1 MVNTTN
7 SYKQYLKAKRV
18 IPLAS
23 QTFSKSYL
31 FFDPKKQPLFN
42 NKGKNQYI
50 FDLDNNKY
58 LDLING
64 LGSVSIGYSI
74 KTINNKIINQLKRG
88 ITFSLS
94 SDLETVLADELTK
107 IIPSCEM
114 VKFGKNGTDV
124 NSAAIRLARYF
135 TGREHI
141 AVCGYHGWQDWYIVS
156 TTMNGG
162 IPKKLKNYTDYFK
175 FNDINSLKNLLK
187 KKKYA
192 AVIIEPVSVDEPK
205 NNFLKEVKSLCKKNG
220 ALLIFDE
227 ICSGFRVDIGG
238 AQKLY
243 NTIPDLSTFGKGI
256 ANGMPLSVLVGKK
269 RIMKNLSKIFYSAT
283 FYGETLSII
292 SAINTIKFMK
302 KNDSIKRNI
311 LKGKKLK
318 KGLDNLIK
326 KFELQN
332 FIEISGHPTW
342 LFVKTINNN
351 LNINENIKDYIKQ
364 ELINNKILFIGSFNI
379 NHSTSNQD
387 IKKILKTFVKI
398 FSKIKNNIHNLSKL
412 IVIEK
417 PKTKF
422 SVRNK

>member
-1 MVNTTN
+1 
-7 SYKQYLKAKRV
+7 
-18 IPLAS
+18 
-23 QTFSKSYL
+23 
-31 FFDPKKQPLFN
+31 
-42 NKGKNQYI
+42 
-50 FDLDNNKY
+50 
-58 LDLING
+58 
-64 LGSVSIGYSI
+64 
-74 KTINNKIINQLKRG
+74 
-88 ITFSLS
+88 
-94 SDLETVLADELTK
+94 
-107 IIPSCEM
+107 
-114 VKFGKNGTDV
+114 
-124 NSAAIRLARYF
+124 
-135 TGREHI
+135 
-141 AVCGYHGWQDWYIVS
+141 
-156 TTMNGG
+156 
-162 IPKKLKNYTDYFK
+162 
-175 FNDINSLKNLLK
+175 
-187 KKKYA
+187 
-192 AVIIEPVSVDEPK
+192 
-205 NNFLKEVKSLCKKNG
+205 
-220 ALLIFDE
+220 
-227 ICSGFRVDIGG
+227 
-238 AQKLY
+238 
-243 NTIPDLSTFGKGI
+243 
-256 ANGMPLSVLVGKK
+256 MPLSVLVGKK

-387 IKKILKTFVKI
+387 IKKILKTFCQN

>member
-1 MVNTTN
+1 MVKTTK
-7 SYKQYLKAKRV
+7 SYKQYLKAKKV

-23 QTFSKSYL
+23 QTFSRSYL

-42 NKGKNQYI
+42 DKGIGQYI

-74 KTINNKIINQLKRG
+74 KEINKKIIHQLKKG

-94 SDLETVLADELTK
+94 SNLETVLAEELKK

-124 NSAAIRLARYF
+124 NSAAIRLARY
-135 TGREHI
+135 TTKREDI
-141 AVCGYHGWQDWYIVS
+141 AVCGYHGWQDWYIIS
-156 TTMNGG
+156 TTMDGG
-162 IPKKLKNYTDYFK
+162 IPKKLKNYTDNFK
-175 FNDINSLKNLLK
+175 FNDIDSLKRLFK
-187 KKKYA
+187 KKTYA
-192 AVIIEPVSVDEPK
+192 AVIIEPVSVDEPN
-205 NNFLKEVKSLCKKNG
+205 NNFLQKVRDLCNQNG
-220 ALLIFDE
+220 TILIFDE
-227 ICSGFRVDIGG
+227 ICSGFRVNIGG

-243 NTIPDLSTFGKGI
+243 NVKPDLSTFGKGI

-269 RIMKNLSKIFYSAT
+269 SIMKNLNKIFYSGT

-292 SAINTIKFMK
+292 SAISTIRF
-302 KNDSIKRNI
+302 IKRNNSI
-311 LKGKKLK
+311 KKNIIKGKELK
-318 KGLDNLIK
+318 KKLDNLIK

-332 FIEISGHPTW
+332 FLEISGHPSW
-342 LFVKTINNN
+342 LFVKTINKN

-379 NHSTSNQD
+379 NHSTSNKD
-387 IKKILKTFVKI
+387 LEKVIKIFIKI
-398 FSKIKNNIHNLSKL
+398 FSKIKDNINQLNKL
-412 IVIEK
+412 IVIDK
-417 PKTKF
+417 PKVKF